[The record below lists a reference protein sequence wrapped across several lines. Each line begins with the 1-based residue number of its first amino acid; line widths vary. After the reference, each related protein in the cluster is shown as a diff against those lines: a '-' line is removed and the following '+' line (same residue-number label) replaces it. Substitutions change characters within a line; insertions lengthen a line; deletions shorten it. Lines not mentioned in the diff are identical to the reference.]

1 MIWPGC
7 TLIALTERELYVC
20 LIFQEAGKY
29 TPVALCL
36 SNSFWRHGMTCP
48 QCRAT
53 NPVGMR
59 FCGHCGA
66 PLPIFCPRCGSE
78 NPPENNFCGRCAA
91 PLDRPQDAASKD
103 AMVPSPGELKRV
115 SMLFCDLVDSTGLAE
130 RLGPEIWLDA
140 RTTAMAGWFTSIR
153 CAKP

>member
-66 PLPIFCPRCGSE
+66 PLPIFFPRCGSE
-78 NPPENNFCGRCAA
+78 NPPENNFCGRARPPAGCCVQRCDGPLARGIETGEHVVLRSRGFDRARRA
-91 PLDRPQDAASKD
+91 PRA
-103 AMVPSPGELKRV
+103 GN
-115 SMLFCDLVDSTGLAE
+115 LA
-130 RLGPEIWLDA
+130 
-140 RTTAMAGWFTSIR
+140 
-153 CAKP
+153 